1 MPLSVLVVDDD
12 PGFRD
17 LACRLIAELGMTVV
31 ARVGSVAAAVAA
43 ADELRPQAAL
53 LDFGLPDGDGLEL
66 AAVLSQRPWRPR
78 VVVISSDPEVIT
90 AAEARAAGAIAFL
103 AKTDLPTRDLR
114 QLLAGGADA

>member
-1 MPLSVLVVDDD
+1 MPVSVLVVDDD

-17 LACRLIAELGMTVV
+17 LASRWIAELGMTVV

-53 LDFGLPDGDGLEL
+53 VDFGLPDGDGLEL

-78 VVVISSDPEVIT
+78 VLVISSDSEAMT
-90 AAEARAAGAIAFL
+90 AAEACAAGAIGFL
-103 AKTDLPTRDLR
+103 AKTDLPGADLR
-114 QLLAGGADA
+114 QLLAG